1 MEMFFPHLKILSYNG
16 SHKEHCIE
24 RPETSSL
31 RQENKKQGLKVNLV
45 LLLKTASLGKKNQ
58 QACEISECKKTA
70 QGARLS

>member
-45 LLLKTASLGKKNQ
+45 Y
-58 QACEISECKKTA
+58 
-70 QGARLS
+70 